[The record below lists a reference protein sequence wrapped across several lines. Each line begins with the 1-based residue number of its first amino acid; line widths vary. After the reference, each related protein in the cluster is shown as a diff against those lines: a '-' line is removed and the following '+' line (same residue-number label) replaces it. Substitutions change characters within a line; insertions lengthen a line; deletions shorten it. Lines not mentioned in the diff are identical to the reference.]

1 MSDLIKRQ
9 DAIEKLE
16 CFCMEKA
23 LEDQNHPSAEA
34 RTQMSSAD
42 LISRQDAIDA
52 LYHAVRDYDT
62 EALCVV
68 NFNDAVRKIRAV
80 PSAQPEIIRCK
91 DCKHRSKSGLCNM
104 WSVFGTVTTDDDMY
118 CSYGERGDSDDE

>member
-1 MSDLIKRQ
+1 MGLISRQ
-9 DAIEKLE
+9 EAIEKLE

-52 LYHAVRDYDT
+52 MDCCWDDQIYWDLVA
-62 EALCVV
+62 ALK
-68 NFNDAVRKIRAV
+68 AI
-80 PSAQPEIIRCK
+80 PSAIIREEP
-91 DCKHRSKSGLCNM
+91 
-104 WSVFGTVTTDDDMY
+104 DD
-118 CSYGERGDSDDE
+118 